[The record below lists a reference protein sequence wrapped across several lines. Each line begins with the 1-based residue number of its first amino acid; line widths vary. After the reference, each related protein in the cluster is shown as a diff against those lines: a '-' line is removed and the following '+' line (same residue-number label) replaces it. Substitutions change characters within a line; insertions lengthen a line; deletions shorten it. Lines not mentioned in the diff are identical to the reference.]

1 MVHSDEHREA
11 ARPGVSGGGRLRVG
25 VVGTR
30 TVSQGIGAYV
40 ARAFASAGCDV
51 VALVGT
57 SPATVGQAR
66 ADLARRYGLE
76 CAGYLDVGAMLAEQ
90 RLDVLAICSPPG
102 AHREALA
109 AALEARVHVLC
120 EKPLWWEADGAR
132 ALRAAEVEAEALVRG
147 FVEQGRLLALN
158 TQWPA
163 TLPSFR
169 RLHPQAEKGGVRSFS
184 MRLSPRGDAP
194 GSQPERTRRERLVID
209 AAPHAL
215 SLLQA
220 LVGHGRVEGAS
231 ASSPAPTPP
240 PGGPPLAALDL
251 RFTWRSAALATR
263 VELALRQCPEQ
274 PRPAGYAINGA
285 WADRE
290 VELPSYAMALV
301 SREAPARR
309 VPLPDPLDAHVADFV
324 AGVAAGRRTDVEAL
338 VESLAALRDLVGVA
352 VGSEEAA

>member
-1 MVHSDEHREA
+1 MVHSDEHQEA
-11 ARPGVSGGGRLRVG
+11 ARPGVSGGRRLRVG
-25 VVGTR
+25 VVGAR
-30 TVSQGIGAYV
+30 TVAQGIGAYV
-40 ARAFASAGCDV
+40 ARAFASAGCEV

-57 SPATVGQAR
+57 SPATVAQAR
-66 ADLARRYGLE
+66 ADLSRRYGLQ
-76 CAGYLDVGAMLAEQ
+76 CAGYLDVGAMLGEQ
-90 RLDVLAICSPPG
+90 ALDVLAICSPPG
-102 AHREALA
+102 VHREALA

-120 EKPLWWEADGAR
+120 EKPLWWEADSAR
-132 ALRAAEVEAEALVRG
+132 RAGLAAEVEALARG
-147 FVEQGRLLALN
+147 FLERGRLLALN

-163 TLPSFR
+163 TLPTFR

-184 MRLSPRGDAP
+184 MHLSPRGDAP
-194 GSQPERTRRERLVID
+194 GSQPGRVGREHLVID

-215 SLLQA
+215 SLLRA
-220 LVGHGRVEGAS
+220 LVGPGRVEGAS
-231 ASSPAPTPP
+231 ASAPAPAPAIG
-240 PGGPPLAALDL
+240 GGPALAALDL
-251 RFTWRSAALATR
+251 RFTWRTAELATR
-263 VELALRQCPEQ
+263 VELTLRQCPEQ

-290 VELPSYAMALV
+290 VELPSYAMSLV
-301 SREAPARR
+301 SRESPARR

>member
-1 MVHSDEHREA
+1 MVDSDEHREA
-11 ARPGVSGGGRLRVG
+11 ARPGVSGDRLRVG

-30 TVSQGIGAYV
+30 TVAQGIGAYV
-40 ARAFASAGCDV
+40 ARAFASAGCEV

-57 SPATVGQAR
+57 SPATVAQAR
-66 ADLARRYGLE
+66 ADLSRRYGLH
-76 CAGYLDVGAMLAEQ
+76 CAGYLDVGAMLGEQ
-90 RLDVLAICSPPG
+90 ALDVLAICSPPG

-109 AALEARVHVLC
+109 AALEAGVHVLC
-120 EKPLWWEADGAR
+120 EKPLWWEADSAR
-132 ALRAAEVEAEALVRG
+132 RAGLAAEVEALARG
-147 FVEQGRLLALN
+147 FRERGRLLALN

-163 TLPSFR
+163 TLPTFR
-169 RLHPQAEKGGVRSFS
+169 RLHPQAEEGGVRSFS
-184 MRLSPRGDAP
+184 MHLSPRGDAP
-194 GSQPERTRRERLVID
+194 GSQPGRAGRERLVID

-220 LVGHGRVEGAS
+220 LVGPGRVEGAS
-231 ASSPAPTPP
+231 ASAPAPARAA
-240 PGGPPLAALDL
+240 GGPPLAALDL
-251 RFTWRSAALATR
+251 RFTWRTARIATR
-263 VELALRQCPEQ
+263 VELTLRQCPEQ

-290 VELPSYAMALV
+290 VELPSYAMSLV
-301 SREAPARR
+301 SRETPARR

-324 AGVAAGRRTDVEAL
+324 AGVAAGRATEVEAL

>member
-1 MVHSDEHREA
+1 MVHPDEQEA
-11 ARPGVSGGGRLRVG
+11 GRPGVSGGRRLRVG

-30 TVSQGIGAYV
+30 TVAQGIGAYV
-40 ARAFASAGCDV
+40 ARAFASAGCEV

-57 SPATVGQAR
+57 SPATVAQAR
-66 ADLARRYGLE
+66 AELSRRYGLQ
-76 CAGYLDVGAMLAEQ
+76 CAGYEDVGARLGEEA
-90 RLDVLAICSPPG
+90 LDVLAICSPPG

-120 EKPLWWEADGAR
+120 EKPLWWEADSGRR
-132 ALRAAEVEAEALVRG
+132 AGLAAEAEALARG
-147 FVEQGRLLALN
+147 FAERGRLLALN

-163 TLPSFR
+163 TLPTFR
-169 RLHPQAEKGGVRSFS
+169 RLHPQAEKGGVRTFS
-184 MRLSPRGDAP
+184 MRLSPRGDVP
-194 GSQPERTRRERLVID
+194 GALPERLRRERLVID

-231 ASSPAPTPP
+231 ASAPAAAPAAA
-240 PGGPPLAALDL
+240 GGPPLAALDL
-251 RFTWRSAALATR
+251 RFTWRSAQLATR

-290 VELPSYAMALV
+290 VDLPAYAMSLV
-301 SREAPARR
+301 ARETPARKL
-309 VPLPDPLDAHVADFV
+309 PLPDPLDAHVADFV